1 MKRLLKK
8 AMALLLVTAMFVN
21 LFPTVAM
28 AKEESS
34 GTITL
39 TPDPI
44 ETGSVI
50 LDKTGER
57 TGADTWIVT
66 LKVTVKNTNPETE
79 LKPSADD
86 AMVDDLIGQYL
97 EPVEII
103 STEVQNAGGV
113 TYPQARIEREDEE
126 DEPLPYYYVRWD
138 PGEGQSLKS
147 GQTLVIRYS
156 LKLNEKYLPEL
167 YEAAGNDH
175 EVGINLNDGASLTY
189 MSDDKTITS
198 SFPEPG
204 DEIELSKLIT
214 TVYLN
219 DKAVTEPEPEALQ
232 YCL

>member
-8 AMALLLVTAMFVN
+8 TVAMLLVTAMFVN

-86 AMVDDLIGQYL
+86 AMVDDLIGGYL

-113 TYPQARIEREDEE
+113 TYPQA
-126 DEPLPYYYVRWD
+126 
-138 PGEGQSLKS
+138 
-147 GQTLVIRYS
+147 
-156 LKLNEKYLPEL
+156 
-167 YEAAGNDH
+167 
-175 EVGINLNDGASLTY
+175 
-189 MSDDKTITS
+189 
-198 SFPEPG
+198 
-204 DEIELSKLIT
+204 
-214 TVYLN
+214 
-219 DKAVTEPEPEALQ
+219 
-232 YCL
+232 

>member
-8 AMALLLVTAMFVN
+8 AVALLLVTAMFVSV
-21 LFPTVAM
+21 FPAVAM

-86 AMVDDLIGQYL
+86 AMVDDLIGGYL

-167 YEAAGNDH
+167 YGDPGYDH
-175 EVGINLNDGASLTY
+175 EVGINLND
-189 MSDDKTITS
+189 
-198 SFPEPG
+198 
-204 DEIELSKLIT
+204 
-214 TVYLN
+214 
-219 DKAVTEPEPEALQ
+219 
-232 YCL
+232 

>member
-1 MKRLLKK
+1 MEKVIGKK
-8 AMALLLVTAMFVN
+8 AMAMLLVTAMFVSA
-21 LFPTVAM
+21 FPAVAM

-79 LKPSADD
+79 LKPSADG
-86 AMVDDLIGQYL
+86 AMVDDLIGGYL

-126 DEPLPYYYVRWD
+126 TSHCLIIMCVRD

-147 GQTLVIRYS
+147 GQTLVIR
-156 LKLNEKYLPEL
+156 
-167 YEAAGNDH
+167 
-175 EVGINLNDGASLTY
+175 
-189 MSDDKTITS
+189 
-198 SFPEPG
+198 
-204 DEIELSKLIT
+204 
-214 TVYLN
+214 
-219 DKAVTEPEPEALQ
+219 LQ
-232 YCL
+232 SQTQ